1 MVYIVRMKITDNGS
15 ECANAYN
22 SLEEA
27 QRAIHK
33 IKEGL
38 HGSEINS
45 RWLHNYIIT
54 VNNVEICT
62 IDILSRDKKDVEFH
76 LIKYINNEWQET
88 RRFSSRENAVNF
100 VHHVLDI
107 NDYQADAGEDAN
119 GIWAFQYKSG
129 AKVKYGVF
137 LAIYKNTKKTVK
149 TNEYYEILGV
159 DPSATDE
166 EIKKAYRQKSKI
178 HHPDMGGNMHDF
190 LKIKEAY
197 ENLMNGLGGVNKETF
212 HRELSEFYI
221 CFEFEQVTNYSQRQQ
236 EVNYSQRQND
246 YRIIDGII
254 KFIFMIPAIFCVILL
269 LRLFT
274 GNNPFEKMEVTFF
287 ASIFFA
293 AIEAIHEVT
302 GVDVSNT
309 MKGKP
314 F

>member
-1 MVYIVRMKITDNGS
+1 MKIIDNGS

-27 QRAIHK
+27 QRAVRK
-33 IKEGL
+33 IKEGIL
-38 HGSEINS
+38 
-45 RWLHNYIIT
+45 
-54 VNNVEICT
+54 NVENCT

-76 LIKYINNEWQET
+76 LIKYVNNEWQET

-100 VHHVLDI
+100 VHRILDI
-107 NDYQADAGEDAN
+107 NNYQADAFGDAS
-119 GIWAFQYKSG
+119 GIWDFQYKSG
-129 AKVKYGVF
+129 AKVEYRVF

-149 TNEYYEILGV
+149 VNEYSEILGV
-159 DPSATDE
+159 NPGVSDE

-190 LKIKEAY
+190 LRIQEAY
-197 ENLMNGLGGVNKETF
+197 KNLINGLGGANKETF

-221 CFEFEQVTNYSQRQQ
+221 CFEFEQVTNYP
-236 EVNYSQRQND
+236 QRQND
-246 YRIIDGII
+246 YRIIDGIV
-254 KFIFMIPAIFCVILL
+254 KFIFMIPVMFCGILL

-293 AIEAIHEVT
+293 AIEAIREVT
-302 GVDVSNT
+302 GVDVSNA
-309 MKGKP
+309 MKGRPLKK
-314 F
+314 

>member
-1 MVYIVRMKITDNGS
+1 MAYIVRMKITDNGS
-15 ECANAYN
+15 EGANAYN
-22 SLEEA
+22 SIEEA
-27 QRAIHK
+27 QRAVRK
-33 IKEGL
+33 IKEGIL
-38 HGSEINS
+38 
-45 RWLHNYIIT
+45 
-54 VNNVEICT
+54 NVENCT

-76 LIKYINNEWQET
+76 LIKYVDNEWQET

-100 VHHVLDI
+100 VHRILDI
-107 NDYQADAGEDAN
+107 NDYQADAFGDAS
-119 GIWAFQYKSG
+119 GIWDFQYKSG
-129 AKVKYGVF
+129 AKVEYRVF

-149 TNEYYEILGV
+149 VNEYSEILGV
-159 DPSATDE
+159 NPGASDE

-190 LKIKEAY
+190 LRIQEAY
-197 ENLMNGLGGVNKETF
+197 ENLINGFGGANKETF

-221 CFEFEQVTNYSQRQQ
+221 CFEFEQVTNYSKRQR
-236 EVNYSQRQND
+236 EVNYSQRQNY
-246 YRIIDGII
+246 YRTIDGIV
-254 KFIFMIPAIFCVILL
+254 KFIFMIPVMFCGILL

-293 AIEAIHEVT
+293 AIEAVHEIT

-314 F
+314 FKK

>member
-1 MVYIVRMKITDNGS
+1 MKITDNGS

-27 QRAIHK
+27 QRAVRK
-33 IKEGL
+33 IKEGIRNA
-38 HGSEINS
+38 EN
-45 RWLHNYIIT
+45 
-54 VNNVEICT
+54 CT
-62 IDILSRDKKDVEFH
+62 IDTLSRDKKDVEFH
-76 LIKYINNEWQET
+76 LIKYVDNEWQET

-100 VHHVLDI
+100 VNRILDI
-107 NDYQADAGEDAN
+107 NDYQADAFGDAS
-119 GIWAFQYKSG
+119 GIWDFQYKSG
-129 AKVKYGVF
+129 AKVEYRVF

-149 TNEYYEILGV
+149 VNEYSEILGV
-159 DPSATDE
+159 NPGVSDE

-190 LKIKEAY
+190 LRIQEAY
-197 ENLMNGLGGVNKETF
+197 ENLINGLGGANKETF

-221 CFEFEQVTNYSQRQQ
+221 CFEFEQVTNYSQRQR

-246 YRIIDGII
+246 YRIIDGIV
-254 KFIFMIPAIFCVILL
+254 KFIFMIPVMFCGILL

-293 AIEAIHEVT
+293 AIEAIREIT
-302 GVDVSNT
+302 SVDVSNA

>member
-1 MVYIVRMKITDNGS
+1 MIYIVRVKTIADDS
-15 ECANAYN
+15 VYANAYN

-27 QRAIHK
+27 QRAVRK

-62 IDILSRDKKDVEFH
+62 IDILGRNKKDVEFE
-76 LIKYINNEWQET
+76 LVKYEYVDDEWQEP

-100 VHHVLDI
+100 VHHILDV
-107 NDYQADAGEDAN
+107 NNYQAEAGEDAN
-119 GIWAFQYKSG
+119 GVWIFQDESG
-129 AKVKYGVF
+129 VKVRYQVF
-137 LAIYKNTKKTVK
+137 LAIYKKHQKTIK
-149 TNEYYEILGV
+149 TNEYSEILGV
-159 DPSATDE
+159 NPDATDK
-166 EIKKAYRQKSKI
+166 EIKKAYLQKSKI
-178 HHPDMGGNMHDF
+178 HHPDMGGNMQDF
-190 LKIKEAY
+190 LKIQEAY
-197 ENLMNGLGGVNKETF
+197 KNLINGLGGANKETF
-212 HRELSEFYI
+212 YRELSEFYS
-221 CFEFEQVTNYSQRQQ
+221 CVEFEQVCVKSGQ
-236 EVNYSQRQND
+236 EFNHSQRQND
-246 YRIIDGII
+246 YRIIDGIV
-254 KFIFMIPAIFCVILL
+254 KFIFMIPVMFCGILL

-293 AIEAIHEVT
+293 AIEAVHEIT